1 MRRWW
6 RTLSGMLGRG
16 PRERLDAD
24 VRDVFL
30 GELDEIST
38 LLATLRPALR
48 SRPDDERTLRELRRA
63 FHTIKGSGLMVGAT
77 VLGSFCGRV
86 EKLALSLVEKRCK
99 APKETLALI
108 DDAIDLLPG
117 CARAIRADRP
127 LPAAIIGLDRQ
138 ARRLLG
144 DADLIGG

>member
-1 MRRWW
+1 MRWLW
-6 RTLSGMLGRG
+6 RSLSGLLGRG

-30 GELDEIST
+30 GELDELSA
-38 LLATLRPALR
+38 LLTSLRPTLRA
-48 SRPDDERTLRELRRA
+48 RPDDETCLRQVRRA

-86 EKLALSLVEKRCK
+86 EKLSLSLVEKRCRT
-99 APKETLALI
+99 PNESITLI
-108 DDAIDLLPG
+108 DDAIRLLPE
-117 CARAIRADRP
+117 CSRAIRANRP
-127 LPAAIIGLDRQ
+127 LPARILRLDHQ

-144 DADLIGG
+144 NAELVGG